1 MTLISRTEELILLAV
16 CHLGENAYGVTVR
29 DYLSDAARQKL
40 SIGGVYV
47 PLDRLVRMGL
57 LKTRQGK
64 PTPER
69 GGMSKRFYRITTD
82 GVAALNESRQTY
94 EAMWQNIP
102 DWTLTPG
109 GAH

>member
-16 CHLGENAYGVTVR
+16 CHLGEGAYGVTVR
-29 DYLSDAARQKL
+29 DYLSSDAGQKL

-47 PLDRLVRMGL
+47 PLDRLVRKGL

-69 GGMSKRFYRITTD
+69 GGMGKRFYLITAK
-82 GVAALNESRQTY
+82 GVKALNEVKRVNDLLWENAPNLSFAG
-94 EAMWQNIP
+94 E
-102 DWTLTPG
+102 
-109 GAH
+109 

>member
-16 CHLGENAYGVTVR
+16 CHLTENAYGVTVR
-29 DYLSDAARQKL
+29 DYLMDEADQRL

-47 PLDRLVRMGL
+47 PLDRLVRKGL

-69 GGMSKRFYRITTD
+69 GGMGKRFYLITPK
-82 GVAALNESRQTY
+82 GVRALT
-94 EAMWQNIP
+94 EARRVHNLLWENAP
-102 DWTLTPG
+102 NLSFAG
-109 GAH
+109 E

>member
-16 CHLGENAYGVTVR
+16 CHLDDNAYGVTIR
-29 DYLSDAARQKL
+29 DYLQEEARQKL

-47 PLDRLVRMGL
+47 PLERLVRKGL

-69 GGMSKRFYRITTD
+69 GGMGKRFYLITAK
-82 GVAALNESRQTY
+82 GVRALE
-94 EAMWQNIP
+94 EAKRVHDLLWENAP
-102 DWTLTPG
+102 NLSFAG
-109 GAH
+109 V